1 MQLWTQFQQQCDTAL
16 ARLSVRER
24 VMVMVSV
31 VFVTIT
37 LLGSALWSMHQAA
50 EREQQRVNELKD
62 QMVWMQSHAVTMKA
76 AQDQQLSAS
85 EKIQR
90 LGQQQGLSLSVSQQ
104 GEQIQIVVM
113 HAEYA
118 VLANLLTQMAKDG
131 LNLKKIQ
138 LLEEGQTLKLT
149 ALVA

>member
-1 MQLWTQFQQQCDTAL
+1 MQLWTQLQQQCDTAL

-37 LLGSALWSMHQAA
+37 LLGSALWAMHQAA

-62 QMVWMQSHAVTMKA
+62 KMVWMQSHAVTMKA
-76 AQDQQLSAS
+76 APDQQLSPS

-131 LNLKKIQ
+131 LNLKKIE

>member
-1 MQLWTQFQQQCDTAL
+1 MRLWTQLQQQCDTAL
-16 ARLSVRER
+16 ARLSIRER

-37 LLGSALWSMHQAA
+37 LLGSALWAMHQAA